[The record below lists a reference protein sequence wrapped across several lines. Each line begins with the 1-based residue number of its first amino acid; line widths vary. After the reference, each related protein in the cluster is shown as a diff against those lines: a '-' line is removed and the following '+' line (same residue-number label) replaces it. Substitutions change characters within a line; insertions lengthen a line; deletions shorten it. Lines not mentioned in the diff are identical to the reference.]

1 MTADQE
7 AMTAKQRAMTAD
19 QQAVTAAPLRP
30 ASSVGYQVNR
40 LARLFEA
47 ALRARIAAHGVV
59 PGQFP
64 ALLALYEH
72 DGRTQ
77 RELCQIASVDQ
88 STMAKTLARMKRDDL
103 VREEPDPQDGRRTR
117 YLLTPAARALEPE
130 LAAAGH
136 AVIAQATQGIP
147 AARLAAFDQALAD
160 MAANLSAP
168 GQKID
173 ASPEQTTA
181 GQTTANRG
189 R

>member
-1 MTADQE
+1 
-7 AMTAKQRAMTAD
+7 MTAD
-19 QQAVTAAPLRP
+19 QQAITAKQRAITAKQRTVTAAPLRP

-88 STMAKTLARMKRDDL
+88 STMAKTLARMKRDGL
-103 VREEPDPQDGRRTR
+103 IREEPDPQDGRRIR

-160 MAANLSAP
+160 MAANLTAP
-168 GQKID
+168 EAKD
-173 ASPEQTTA
+173 RRLS
-181 GQTTANRG
+181 
-189 R
+189 